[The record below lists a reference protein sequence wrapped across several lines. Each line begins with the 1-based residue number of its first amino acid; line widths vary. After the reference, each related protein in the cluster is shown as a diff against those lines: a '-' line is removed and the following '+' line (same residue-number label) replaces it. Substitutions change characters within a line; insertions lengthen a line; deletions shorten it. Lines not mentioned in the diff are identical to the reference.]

1 VELKMIMCDKCQGR
15 AIIYQKYSGMHLCS
29 SHFEEDVHRKVRE
42 SLRKT
47 GLFGR
52 GSRVAFGLS
61 GGNSSSTLLYVLKNL
76 LGCRKD
82 IDFWAVIICEEKE
95 SRSQQVQAIKLVE
108 RLEIPYVV
116 KKTPTMENVLPTEAS
131 SVHCMPSNLKM
142 ELLNNAA
149 QEIGADILATGH
161 SLDDES
167 TAIFI
172 DYLRGDV
179 EALFRLWAHQE
190 IPGKIPWIKPLR
202 RIPEKEVRL
211 YAIIHG
217 LYSPENEVCIS
228 AKTIH
233 DVVKRH
239 LNSFD
244 SRHPG
249 TKYSLLAGL
258 ERVMSM
264 RDEAAVGAKPLSEDS
279 K

>member
-1 VELKMIMCDKCQGR
+1 MSLCDKCQRR

-42 SLRKT
+42 SLRRT

-61 GGNSSSTLLYVLKNL
+61 GGNSSSTLLYILKNL
-76 LGCRKD
+76 LGRRKD
-82 IDFWAVIICEEKE
+82 IDFWAIIIDDEGE
-95 SRSQQVQAIKLVE
+95 SHSQLMQARIVAE
-108 RLEIPYVV
+108 RLNIPYVI
-116 KKTPTMENVLPTEAS
+116 KNPLTIDKATSEESLSPS
-131 SVHCMPSNLKM
+131 SMLSITKM
-142 ELLNNAA
+142 ELLNSTT

-161 SLDDES
+161 NLDDES
-167 TAIFI
+167 IAIFI
-172 DYLRGDV
+172 SYLRGDV
-179 EALFRLWAHQE
+179 ESLFRLWASK
-190 IPGKIPWIKPLR
+190 GTLGRIPWIKPLQ
-202 RIPEKEVRL
+202 RIPGKEVRL
-211 YAIIHG
+211 YAIMHD
-217 LYSPENEVCIS
+217 LYSPENEARNSSKI
-228 AKTIH
+228 KH

-258 ERVMSM
+258 EKVLSM
-264 RDEAAVGAKPLSEDS
+264 RDKASMGAKPLSEDA

>member
-1 VELKMIMCDKCQGR
+1 MSLCDKCQGR

-42 SLRKT
+42 SLRRTK
-47 GLFGR
+47 LFGR
-52 GSRVAFGLS
+52 GARVAFGLS
-61 GGNSSSTLLYVLKNL
+61 GGNSSSTLLYILKNL
-76 LGCRKD
+76 FGCRKD
-82 IDFWAVIICEEKE
+82 IDFWAVIIYEEEE
-95 SRSQQVQAIKLVE
+95 SHSQLVQAIKLAE
-108 RLEIPYVV
+108 KLEIPYVV
-116 KKTPTMENVLPTEAS
+116 KKTPTMDNVLPTDAS
-131 SVHCMPSNLKM
+131 SMHCILSNLKM

-149 QEIGADILATGH
+149 QEMGADILATGH

-179 EALFRLWAHQE
+179 EALFRSWACQE

-202 RIPEKEVRL
+202 RIPAKEVRL
-211 YAIIHG
+211 YAINHG
-217 LYSPENEVCIS
+217 LYSPENEEYIF

-239 LNSFD
+239 LSSFD

-249 TKYSLLAGL
+249 TKYSLLAGM

-264 RDEAAVGAKPLSEDS
+264 RDEAAVGAKPLSEDA